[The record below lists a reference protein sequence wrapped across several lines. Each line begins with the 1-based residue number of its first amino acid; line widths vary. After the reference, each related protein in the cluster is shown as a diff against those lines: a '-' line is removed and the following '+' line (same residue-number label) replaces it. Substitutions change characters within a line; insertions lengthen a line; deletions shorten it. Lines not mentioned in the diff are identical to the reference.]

1 MPEENKLLQ
10 RVAVERDKDGWWSHP
25 DDEPDF
31 DEDYAAFKAWLVQQG
46 LELKQWH
53 MDSDTRT
60 G

>member
-1 MPEENKLLQ
+1 MWQSSATK
-10 RVAVERDKDGWWSHP
+10 SHP
-25 DDEPDF
+25 DEPDF
-31 DEDYAAFKAWLVQQG
+31 DEDYAAFKAWLAQQG